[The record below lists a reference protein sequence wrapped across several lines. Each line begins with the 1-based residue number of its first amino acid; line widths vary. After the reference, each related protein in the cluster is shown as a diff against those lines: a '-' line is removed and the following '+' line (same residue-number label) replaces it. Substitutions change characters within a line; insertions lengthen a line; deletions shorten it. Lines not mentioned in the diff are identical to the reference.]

1 MVKLTCE
8 RRFIMTVIVC
18 VSDGGGMLFG
28 GRRVSRD
35 KFVFEDIARLCDG
48 GALFVGDISES
59 LFSESDA
66 SVISVTDPLASADTE
81 DFVFV
86 EDRSV
91 AEYAGKISTLV
102 IYRWNRKYP
111 FDFSLDLD
119 PRAAGM
125 TLSESLDFKGKSHE
139 KITREIWR
147 K

>member
-1 MVKLTCE
+1 
-8 RRFIMTVIVC
+8 MTVIAC
-18 VSDGGGMLFG
+18 VSEDGGMLFG

-35 KFVFEDIARLCDG
+35 VRVVEDIAKLCAG

-66 SVISVTDPLASADTE
+66 SVISVSDPLSSAGTG
-81 DFVFV
+81 DFVFI
-86 EDRSV
+86 EDKNLS
-91 AEYAGKISTLV
+91 EYKEKISTLV

-111 FDFSLDLD
+111 CDFRLDID

-125 TLSESLDFKGKSHE
+125 TLSESIDFKGKAHE

>member
-1 MVKLTCE
+1 
-8 RRFIMTVIVC
+8 MTVIVC
-18 VSDGGGMLFG
+18 VSEDGGMLFG
-28 GRRVSRD
+28 GRRISRD
-35 KFVFEDIARLCDG
+35 RRVVEDITKLCDG

-66 SVISVTDPLASADTE
+66 SVISVSDPLSSAGKE

-86 EDRSV
+86 ENETLS
-91 AEYAGKISTLV
+91 EYKDKISTLV

-111 FDFSLDLD
+111 FDFSLDLRPAD
-119 PRAAGM
+119 VGM
-125 TLSESLDFKGKSHE
+125 TLSESLDFKGFAHE

>member
-1 MVKLTCE
+1 
-8 RRFIMTVIVC
+8 MTVIVC

-35 KFVFEDIARLCDG
+35 RCVLEDIARLCDG
-48 GALFVGDISES
+48 GALFVGDISEP

-66 SVISVTDPLASADTE
+66 SVISVTDPLSSADTG
-81 DFVFV
+81 DFVFI
-86 EDRSV
+86 EDWSLS
-91 AEYAGKISTLV
+91 EYASKIAKLI

-125 TLSESLDFKGKSHE
+125 TLLESIDLKGKSHE